1 MSTLSLS
8 LYWPPPGN
16 LQCWCGGCW
25 RETGTGHQQRHWA
38 GTWYT
43 GAGVVRWSLPSY
55 GTQYSVLRE
64 GAYISTFT
72 LKNLFLR
79 TRYLFSG
86 TFSEY
91 WVGVN
96 MVTLTNSGFSFWRHC
111 FLLGMPELVTSCSSG
126 QSLPLTPGLSNLL
139 KSCYKP
145 QHCHCHPTPAPDPPP
160 LVTGAGVKLA
170 GPDLSPSAA
179 IFILHWRL
187 LSWIKTHLHKR

>member
-1 MSTLSLS
+1 MLV
-8 LYWPPPGN
+8 
-16 LQCWCGGCW
+16 W
-25 RETGTGHQQRHWA
+25 RLLEGDWDRHQQQRHWA

-126 QSLPLTPGLSNLL
+126 QSLP
-139 KSCYKP
+139 
-145 QHCHCHPTPAPDPPP
+145 PDTP
-160 LVTGAGVKLA
+160 LVQSVKILLQA
-170 GPDLSPSAA
+170 PTLSLSPHPRSRPSPPG
-179 IFILHWRL
+179 HWC
-187 LSWIKTHLHKR
+187 WG

>member
-1 MSTLSLS
+1 MIHSVLARNEYTITITVLATPWSCS
-8 LYWPPPGN
+8 VGVAAA
-16 LQCWCGGCW
+16 GG
-25 RETGTGHQQRHWA
+25 RLGPATSSSSGTGPVH
-38 GTWYT
+38 
-43 GAGVVRWSLPSY
+43 
-55 GTQYSVLRE
+55 GTQGRGWSVVTTILRNTILSTQR
-64 GAYISTFT
+64 GCLYSTFT

-126 QSLPLTPGLSNLL
+126 QSLPLTPRLSNLL

-160 LVTGAGVKLA
+160 LVTGAGGKLA

-187 LSWIKTHLHKR
+187 LR

>member
-1 MSTLSLS
+1 MWRLLEGD
-8 LYWPPPGN
+8 WDRPPAAAAALGRYMVHR
-16 LQCWCGGCW
+16 GG
-25 RETGTGHQQRHWA
+25 GGQ
-38 GTWYT
+38 
-43 GAGVVRWSLPSY
+43 WSLPSY

-126 QSLPLTPGLSNLL
+126 QSLPPSSDTRLVQSVIILLQAPTLS
-139 KSCYKP
+139 
-145 QHCHCHPTPAPDPPP
+145 
-160 LVTGAGVKLA
+160 
-170 GPDLSPSAA
+170 LSPHPRSRPSPPG
-179 IFILHWRL
+179 HWCWGQTGRTRPIPI
-187 LSWIKTHLHKR
+187 SCHLHSSLEIASLNQNPSP

>member
-1 MSTLSLS
+1 MATGSHNNLEYDSFRFGKKWVHYHYHCTDHPLV
-8 LYWPPPGN
+8 

-126 QSLPLTPGLSNLL
+126 QSLPPDTRLVQSVKILLQAPTLS
-139 KSCYKP
+139 
-145 QHCHCHPTPAPDPPP
+145 
-160 LVTGAGVKLA
+160 
-170 GPDLSPSAA
+170 LSPHPRSRPSPPG
-179 IFILHWRL
+179 HWC
-187 LSWIKTHLHKR
+187 WG

>member
-1 MSTLSLS
+1 MTTPSLS
-8 LYWPPPGN
+8 LYWPPPGPAV
-16 LQCWCGGCW
+16 LVWRLLEGDWDRPPAASAALGRYMVHRGG
-25 RETGTGHQQRHWA
+25 GGQ
-38 GTWYT
+38 
-43 GAGVVRWSLPSY
+43 WSLPSY
-55 GTQYSVLRE
+55 GTRYSVLRE

-160 LVTGAGVKLA
+160 LVTGTGAGGKLA

-187 LSWIKTHLHKR
+187 LR

>member
-1 MSTLSLS
+1 MWRLLEGD
-8 LYWPPPGN
+8 WDRPPAAALGRYMVHR
-16 LQCWCGGCW
+16 GG
-25 RETGTGHQQRHWA
+25 GGQ
-38 GTWYT
+38 
-43 GAGVVRWSLPSY
+43 WSLPSY

-126 QSLPLTPGLSNLL
+126 QSLP
-139 KSCYKP
+139 
-145 QHCHCHPTPAPDPPP
+145 PDTP
-160 LVTGAGVKLA
+160 LVQSVKILLQA
-170 GPDLSPSAA
+170 PTLSLSPHPRSRPSPPG
-179 IFILHWRL
+179 HWCWGQTGRTRPIPI
-187 LSWIKTHLHKR
+187 SCHLHSSLEIV

>member
-1 MSTLSLS
+1 MAAA
-8 LYWPPPGN
+8 
-16 LQCWCGGCW
+16 GG
-25 RETGTGHQQRHWA
+25 RLGPATSSSSGTGPVH
-38 GTWYT
+38 
-43 GAGVVRWSLPSY
+43 
-55 GTQYSVLRE
+55 GTQGRGWSGGHYHLAEHNRYSVLRE

-126 QSLPLTPGLSNLL
+126 QSLPLTPRLSNLL

-160 LVTGAGVKLA
+160 LVTGAGGKLA
-170 GPDLSPSAA
+170 GPDLPPSAA

-187 LSWIKTHLHKR
+187 LR